1 MTERVVKALSSGYV
15 DIMGHPTDRLIGSRD
30 PINMDLDKVFEVAH
44 DNGVIMEID
53 SFPERLDLGDE
64 NIIKAKKH
72 GLLFSIDSDS
82 HSVDHFNVLRY
93 GIGTARRGWLLKE
106 DVINALPLEKLI
118 KRFKKF

>member
-1 MTERVVKALSSGYV
+1 
-15 DIMGHPTDRLIGSRD
+15 MGHPTDRLIGSRD

-82 HSVDHFNVLRY
+82 HSTDHFNVLRY

-106 DVINALPLEKLI
+106 DVINTLPVEKLL
-118 KRFKKF
+118 KHFKKF